1 MEIIRRRFENIQK
14 GIKSDM
20 KKILD
25 ERAVG
30 DNDFQTDAIISD
42 IEESNNKMLSVMNT
56 ATTINGDEEVL
67 PKDK

>member
-1 MEIIRRRFENIQK
+1 MEIIRQKFDNIQK

-25 ERAVG
+25 KRGVG

>member
-1 MEIIRRRFENIQK
+1 M
-14 GIKSDM
+14 
-20 KKILD
+20 
-25 ERAVG
+25 G

-56 ATTINGDEEVL
+56 VTTINGDEEVL